1 MQKAPGVLDE
11 IEFVVI
17 VVKASAKVATRLD
30 FTADVFR
37 PVEASDITELARR
50 LGAVDNRSTRAV
62 KPSWVVKL
70 CGNRPVMA
78 TDPEDL
84 LAVIL
89 FRTKAGFGGEDVP
102 PQDWCRV
109 THTYSISN
117 TRLMTAED
125 CTETMQGD
133 SENHRHRL
141 MTGVRATYGG
151 RRLEFMSFCFDGVIR
166 KTSCEIA
173 GTSHLTS
180 TGNDLIR
187 ILARVCNQEQAQPQQ
202 AKPLTF
208 AQLYNNRS
216 VTPRCAG
223 CRKVEIEC
231 DKRFQYCSRCR
242 QVQYCS
248 AQCQKDH
255 WNRETGGHR
264 SECKNPRKNKSGV

>member
-117 TRLMTAED
+117 MFVMCLMI
-125 CTETMQGD
+125 
-133 SENHRHRL
+133 
-141 MTGVRATYGG
+141 
-151 RRLEFMSFCFDGVIR
+151 F
-166 KTSCEIA
+166 
-173 GTSHLTS
+173 
-180 TGNDLIR
+180 GNR
-187 ILARVCNQEQAQPQQ
+187 QPS
-202 AKPLTF
+202 
-208 AQLYNNRS
+208 RS
-216 VTPRCAG
+216 VFLVFLRLLGERLPSRS
-223 CRKVEIEC
+223 
-231 DKRFQYCSRCR
+231 RFSVVLVILGDRQPSRSVLFVLLVLFSDR
-242 QVQYCS
+242 QPS
-248 AQCQKDH
+248 
-255 WNRETGGHR
+255 R
-264 SECKNPRKNKSGV
+264 